1 VIHNGTSRLVNIKNQ
16 DTVTKVVD
24 MIPELVD
31 RFKNKNDKSSSSSDL
46 TDDEIIDAA
55 VNASDN

>member
-1 VIHNGTSRLVNIKNQ
+1 VNIKNQ

-31 RFKNKNDKSSSSSDL
+31 RFKNKSDNTSSSAASNL
-46 TDDEIIDAA
+46 TDEEVIDAA
-55 VNASDN
+55 VNATEN